1 MRWLTA
7 IIIKLGRWIVPSL
20 LCAYFTTE
28 RGEQH
33 RESDRI
39 RWWNFKVGTEA
50 TKSKVDDAVA
60 EYLRARFNFH
70 DSPDVKA
77 HQALL
82 DKINMSQ
89 FTREKS

>member
-1 MRWLTA
+1 MSWLTA
-7 IIIKLGRWIVPSL
+7 ILIKLGKWIVPSL
-20 LCAYFTTE
+20 LCAYFTTA

-33 RESDRI
+33 RESDRQ
-39 RWWNFKVGTEA
+39 RWWNFHEQA
-50 TKSKVDDAVA
+50 LLTKGKVDDAIA

-82 DKINMSQ
+82 SK
-89 FTREKS
+89 FTGDHQI